1 MYACLQ
7 IAVVSSSDDP
17 LLPHDPVSSSS
28 VATSPGGCPSVS
40 RRNLET
46 IVEAI
51 RHLEGESFYSDEL
64 SSLQS
69 GADSESDRDDIS
81 AVAMSS
87 LYSSALEPF
96 AMLTAAAATTCNVQG
111 SRLTLLRS

>member
-1 MYACLQ
+1 MFLQ
-7 IAVVSSSDDP
+7 IAIVSSSDDS
-17 LLPHDPVSSSS
+17 LLPHDPVSSFS
-28 VATSPGGCPSVS
+28 VTASPGDCPSVS

-64 SSLQS
+64 SSMQS

-81 AVAMSS
+81 AAAMSS
-87 LYSSALEPF
+87 LYSSSV
-96 AMLTAAAATTCNVQG
+96 AMLTAAAATTCNVQE
-111 SRLTLLRS
+111 SRMTLLRS